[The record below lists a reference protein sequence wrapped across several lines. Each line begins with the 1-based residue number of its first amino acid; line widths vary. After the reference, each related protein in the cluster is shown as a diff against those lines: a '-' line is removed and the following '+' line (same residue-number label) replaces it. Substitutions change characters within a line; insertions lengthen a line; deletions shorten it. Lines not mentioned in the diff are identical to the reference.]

1 MRSNGLRFSAM
12 DLAIAHAED
21 TLNRVN
27 SYKQGSKETNA
38 ELQQRIADMGA
49 AYPTLPKQMVV
60 YSALS
65 GLNPEDELLTVETI
79 QKIEAES
86 HISGLTDKIK
96 EFLKAKGKTVED
108 NNKGE

>member
-65 GLNPEDELLTVETI
+65 GLNPEDDLAI
-79 QKIEAES
+79 QLENKLRKLEA
-86 HISGLTDKIK
+86 H
-96 EFLKAKGKTVED
+96 LKANDRFEPARKIFE
-108 NNKGE
+108 EE